1 MPEGNPMETEEH
13 QIHLRRRRIYE
24 AAYRQ
29 RAHLPQ
35 NLRQL
40 GAVGAVTRPGGPGRQ
55 PVIVKVTLPP
65 KGGATTRQHLR
76 YLQHEK
82 GQVRTQAHLYGPGAQ
97 DAKAFT
103 QRAEHDAH
111 QFRIIVSPQA
121 EQTEAHRTAFIEGF
135 VQQMERDF
143 GRSLDWVAAN
153 HYDTAHP
160 HTHLIVRGMTE
171 RGPLY
176 MAKSYMVQGL
186 QDRASALLTRL
197 LGERHHA
204 SVRYQQDEGYA
215 RERVLLNGMVGG
227 TGDPDV
233 WRMRGQQQS
242 VQGQRQTLM
251 GVQGSERQEQR
262 TGVILGA
269 LAQMQQRLDT
279 LHRQQWQRGQSHRR
293 EG

>member
-1 MPEGNPMETEEH
+1 METED
-13 QIHLRRRRIYE
+13 QQLHLRRRRIYE

-29 RAHLPQ
+29 RARLPQ

-82 GQVRTQAHLYGPGAQ
+82 GQARTQAPLYGPGAK
-97 DAKAFT
+97 DAQAFA
-103 QRAEHDAH
+103 QRAAQDTH
-111 QFRIIVSPQA
+111 QFRIIVSPHESQLGD
-121 EQTEAHRTAFIEGF
+121 RTAFIEGL
-135 VQQMERDF
+135 VRQMERDF

-197 LGERHHA
+197 LGERQHA

-227 TGDPDV
+227 AGDPDV
-233 WRMRGQQQS
+233 WRLRGQQQT
-242 VQGQRQTLM
+242 VQGQRQTLT
-251 GVQGSERQEQR
+251 GLQGGERQEQR
-262 TGVILGA
+262 TGVVLGA
-269 LAQMQQRLDT
+269 LAQMHQRLQV
-279 LHRQQWQRGQSHRR
+279 LQQQHWQWGQSQRR

>member
-1 MPEGNPMETEEH
+1 METPE
-13 QIHLRRRRIYE
+13 IHLRRRRIYE

-29 RAHLPQ
+29 RARLPQ

-40 GAVGAVTRPGGPGRQ
+40 RAVGAVTRPGGPGRQ
-55 PVIVKVTLPP
+55 PVVVKVTLPP

-82 GQVRTQAHLYGPGAQ
+82 GQARTQAPLYGPGAK
-97 DAKAFT
+97 DAQAFA
-103 QRAEHDAH
+103 QRAAQDTH

-121 EQTEAHRTAFIEGF
+121 VELGDRTAFIEGL
-135 VQQMERDF
+135 VRQMERDF

-160 HTHLIVRGMTE
+160 HTHLIVRGMTT

-197 LGERHHA
+197 LGERQQG
-204 SVRYQQDEGYA
+204 SVRYQQDAGYA

-227 TGDPDV
+227 AGDPDV

-242 VQGQRQTLM
+242 VQGQRQTLA
-251 GVQGSERQEQR
+251 GQLGSARQEQS
-262 TGVILGA
+262 TGAMLGT
-269 LAQMQQRLDT
+269 LAHMQQRLDA
-279 LHRQQWQRGQSHRR
+279 LHRQQWQLGQSQRR